1 MADSLL
7 EALQGLQISPLE
19 NPYGL
24 GAAALAKQSPGLLN
38 PYGSV
43 GSNLAIGLGS
53 LLAQGLLAS
62 QAQSQAAEET
72 LRARKL
78 ALELEGMS
86 PVDRLGAIERIEEPR
101 IQNRLLNYDAITR
114 ALSGQNDLDYQ
125 QKSRLA
131 ALETAEKKKQFED
144 QQSAELRKLLALR
157 YNVMPEDLPAAI
169 EQQKQQDAQSLQ
181 PGAKTTDISNDL
193 PGIPNIFDRKEQ
205 LIRNYR
211 FKHGMTPNEA
221 GQQAEKDL
229 AAERQ
234 MNKPIIDSLSAART
248 RADTLESIASKAK
261 TAMTKAGETGG
272 LPLFAGIRDL
282 LSQVYQMVP
291 TSGGAEEAQQRAAT
305 SQLASVKSEVSSLSK
320 SPGAVSD
327 FESQM
332 YIGSGPNES
341 KTPQENAAIIKNM
354 EVFADLEREYANFME
369 RYVQAGSTVGAN
381 EIWEQYKRN
390 EVFPNGM
397 INYNK
402 RSFKDWYNR
411 SAGTTTPTDE
421 AAKLQRLK
429 EVQQQIA
436 ELKAKMGAQ

>member
-7 EALQGLQISPLE
+7 EALQGLQISPFE

-24 GAAALAKQSPGLLN
+24 GAATLAKESPGLIN

-53 LLAQGLLAS
+53 LLAQGFLAS
-62 QAQSQAAEET
+62 EAQSQASEET

-86 PVDRLGAIERIEEPR
+86 PVDRLGAIERVQEPR

-114 ALSGQNDLDYQ
+114 ALSGQNDLEYQ

-131 ALETAEKKKQFED
+131 QLQTAETKKQIENETA
-144 QQSAELRKLLALR
+144 AKLKADLASR
-157 YNVMPEDLPAAI
+157 FGVMIEDLPAVL
-169 EQQKQQDAQSLQ
+169 EQQKQLEMQ
-181 PGAKTTDISNDL
+181 PKTELEIAADQNDL
-193 PGIPNIFDRKEQ
+193 PGLPNIRDRKDA
-205 LIRNYR
+205 LIRKYR
-211 FKHGMTPNEA
+211 SQGLTPNGAAE
-221 GQQAEKDL
+221 QAEKDL
-229 AAERQ
+229 KDEKAL
-234 MNKPIIDSLSAART
+234 NKPIIDQLSKART

-272 LPLFAGIRDL
+272 PKLYAGIRDT
-282 LSQVYQMVP
+282 LSSVYQYAP
-291 TSGGAEEAQQRAAT
+291 TRGGVEEAQQIAAT
-305 SQLASVKSEVSSLSK
+305 GQLASVKSEVSQLSK
-320 SPGAVSD
+320 SSGAVSD

-332 YIGSGPNES
+332 YIGSGPNEN

-381 EIWEQYKRN
+381 EIWEQYKKN
-390 EVFPNGM
+390 EVFPDGM

-436 ELKAKMGAQ
+436 ELKAQMGAQ